1 MKKRYASKKR
11 QAHDGDSANTRQ
23 RLLEVGGQIFAE
35 KGFDR
40 TTSKEITE
48 QAGTNSAAVN
58 YYFEGI
64 EGLYAAVLEEA
75 SNMLI
80 KSADMEAAVAEQ
92 QDAKA
97 KLKTFL
103 SMFIN
108 VLTSPASSSWRL
120 RVLIREFASP
130 TFVDHTPHEKS
141 RLEKMNLLK
150 GIVSELMDLPEDH
163 PSVGRGCISIMG
175 PCFMLMICDR
185 VTLKHAFPQLGLKSD
200 DASPLVEHMMQF
212 ALAGLAA
219 VIDQEKQ

>member
-11 QAHDGDSANTRQ
+11 QGHEGDGTNTRQ
-23 RLLEVGGQIFAE
+23 RLLEIGGQIFAE

-48 QAGTNSAAVN
+48 RADTNSAAVN

-75 SNMLI
+75 ASMLI
-80 KSADMEAAVAEQ
+80 SSADMEAAVAEQ
-92 QDAKA
+92 QNAKA
-97 KLKTFL
+97 KLEAFL
-103 SMFIN
+103 RLFID

-120 RVLIREFASP
+120 RVLVREFASP
-130 TFVDHTPHEKS
+130 TFVDHASHEKS

-150 GIVSELMDLPEDH
+150 GIVSELMGLPENH

-185 VTLKHAFPQLGLKSD
+185 ATLKHALPQLGLQTD
-200 DASPLVEHMMQF
+200 DASTLIDHMVRF

-219 VIDQEKQ
+219 VAVQEKH